1 MAEKFNG
8 FSHDEILKI
17 TGAKQGNRLNIDAG
31 KFRILLKILPSLFV
45 CVCVC

>member
-17 TGAKQGNRLNIDAG
+17 TGVKEGANGGGKRAANLEAG
-31 KFRILLKILPSLFV
+31 
-45 CVCVC
+45 